1 MFLEGIFNLWT
12 FGEGL
17 QKSTLTEKVR
27 TGGEFLLYCDSF
39 KIKTVN
45 SLKAGHR
52 TEGPARSMAPVLPP
66 CCHLFFLFCLSFLI
80 TQPAL
85 TQDPSVTMV
94 TATEDSP
101 FIVPSTLVNQTTPSY
116 VETTQNPLQ
125 DTGLSTPSS
134 GGDADDE
141 DGPPVGGTR
150 CQGYYDVMG
159 QWDPPFNCNAG
170 VFLYCCGTCFY
181 RFCCQFRQQRL
192 DQSICSNYDT
202 PIWANTGKPVATITE
217 GQGDQERDR
226 THLIVYIICGV
237 VAIMV
242 LVGIFTKLGLEKSR
256 GGATGA
262 PHPDLNSRTLTD
274 LLKQQGGEVSTVENA
289 VTSSPNGG
297 RANGVS
303 ARMHRSRSEQYHLNN
318 SAHGQFG
325 PGLPHSHSNH
335 STVGLNKYT
344 SLKAV
349 ADSASHPYYKS
360 FPLMDFAHYQ
370 TPPAFHPVPVQPKEK
385 SYIHQHLPSQPNL
398 HAPLSISIPPNHL
411 EHSHLPKTTTH
422 PLLSSSAFKAWEP
435 TGRHVQRQISAP
447 GSASMHAS
455 HWRHGYTTRQQQ
467 SIENMPD
474 LFNQP
479 YGGMCAGG
487 MAGHGAHFQVQ
498 HPSQAPHYHHTRQK
512 SYSTHST
519 TEVTV

>member
-1 MFLEGIFNLWT
+1 MATTNP
-12 FGEGL
+12 
-17 QKSTLTEKVR
+17 SSC
-27 TGGEFLLYCDSF
+27 LL
-39 KIKTVN
+39 
-45 SLKAGHR
+45 L
-52 TEGPARSMAPVLPP
+52 
-66 CCHLFFLFCLSFLI
+66 LFFLLSFL
-80 TQPAL
+80 TFQLAL
-85 TQDPSVTMV
+85 TQDPSVTTVAV
-94 TATEDSP
+94 TEGDP
-101 FIVPSTLVNQTTPSY
+101 FIAPTTLANQTTSSY
-116 VETTQNPLQ
+116 VETTQNTPPE
-125 DTGLSTPSS
+125 TGLSTPTS

-141 DGPPVGGTR
+141 DVPPVGGTR

-192 DQSICSNYDT
+192 DQNICSNYDS

-217 GQGDQERDR
+217 GQGDQDRDR

-256 GGATGA
+256 GGSGGGTGA
-262 PHPDLNSRTLTD
+262 AQADLNSRTLTD
-274 LLKQQGGEVSTVENA
+274 LLKQQGGEVSSVESA
-289 VTSSPNGG
+289 TACSPSGG

-303 ARMHRSRSEQYHLNN
+303 TRMLRSRSEQYHLNN
-318 SAHGQFG
+318 SAYGPFGQ
-325 PGLPHSHSNH
+325 GLPHPHSNH
-335 STVGLNKYT
+335 SIVGLNKYT

-349 ADSASHPYYKS
+349 ADSASRSYYKS
-360 FPLMDFAHYQ
+360 FPLMDFSHYQ
-370 TPPAFHPVPVQPKEK
+370 PVAPPAFQPIHPKEK
-385 SYIHQHLPSQPNL
+385 SYIHQPLPAHHDI
-398 HAPLSISIPPNHL
+398 HAPLAISIPSSHL
-411 EHSHLPKTTTH
+411 EHSRLPKTTTH

-435 TGRHVQRQISAP
+435 TGRHVHRQTSAP
-447 GSASMHAS
+447 GHTSSSTHSSTRRHAYSA
-455 HWRHGYTTRQQQ
+455 RRQQ

-479 YGGMCAGG
+479 YGGMYGG
-487 MAGHGAHFQVQ
+487 VGQGQHMQVQ
-498 HPSQAPHYHHTRQK
+498 HAAQPYYHTRQK